1 MKNSDLLDLASDI
14 LVDALLDIRKNPDNS
29 IELIKKA
36 IDILARLSDRL
47 GEKE

>member
-1 MKNSDLLDLASDI
+1 MRNSDLLDLASDI
-14 LVDALLDIRKNPDNS
+14 LIDAIVDIRKDPDKS

-47 GEKE
+47 EEEK

>member
-1 MKNSDLLDLASDI
+1 MKNSDLVDLASDI
-14 LVDALLDIRKNPDNS
+14 LIDALLDIRKNPDNS

-36 IDILARLSDRL
+36 VDILSRLSDRL

>member
-14 LVDALLDIRKNPDNS
+14 LVDALLDINKNPDNS

-47 GEKE
+47 GEKG